1 MVEEL
6 ERVYTIPLTV
16 TKIVPKTKRAPRAIK
31 EIREF
36 VKRHMM
42 EEPSTDD
49 KDKEPPKEVWVD
61 HKLNEMIWSR
71 GIERPPAKIRVKA
84 IRFEDGLIEVS
95 LPDEE

>member
-36 VKRHMM
+36 VRRHMT
-42 EEPSTDD
+42 EETSTDT
-49 KDKEPPKEVWVD
+49 KEKEPPKEVWVD
-61 HKLNEMIWSR
+61 YRLNEVIWAR
-71 GIERPPAKIRVKA
+71 GIEHPPAKIRVKA

-95 LPDEE
+95 LPEEE